1 MYAIIRTGGKQAKV
15 REGDVIDVERLRAEG
30 EVSFT
35 PLLVVDDAGGVFSQ
49 REVLKGARV
58 VARIVGESAGPKVD
72 LFKYKSKTG
81 YRRHAGHRQRYTTL
95 EVIRIDAPEGA
106 KRRAAVE
113 RRIPKAQPEVEA
125 PAAVAPAEPAAKP
138 KPAAKA
144 APKAAPK
151 GGAAPKAAA
160 SRAKAAQGSRAP
172 APKAA
177 GKAATKAPAK
187 AAGKAA
193 TKAPA
198 KQPSKAPA
206 RKPAPAPRAKKK
218 ES

>member
-35 PLLVVDDAGGVFSQ
+35 PLLVVDDAGGVFSH

-58 VARIVGESAGPKVD
+58 VARIVGESTGPKVD

-106 KRRAAVE
+106 KRRAAAE
-113 RRIPKAQPEVEA
+113 RRAAKAQPEVEA
-125 PAAVAPAEPAAKP
+125 PATAAPAEPAAKP
-138 KPAAKA
+138 KPAAKPRPA
-144 APKAAPK
+144 AKPKPAAKAVPK
-151 GGAAPKAAA
+151 EGAAPKAAA

-177 GKAATKAPAK
+177 GKAATKAA
-187 AAGKAA
+187 
-193 TKAPA
+193 A
-198 KQPSKAPA
+198 KQSSKAPA